1 MGNPF
6 EDKAELGSSAPG
18 VAPPAYTPFD
28 TAASSSSSSA
38 TQGPFQMS
46 PSTTPYQPFPS
57 SMSAYYQLKIT
68 RTFHLGDSNNHKLF
82 AVSSWSGTSSKSPGI
97 PCIILHNGPNP
108 EDPVLAVCS
117 DEKNWSPLANYP
129 RTLHSSMI
137 LPSLEAYP
145 SGKGKEEKHATEDLR
160 PVIFNGSHVDSFRF
174 SIEVPQPNNEAGTSR
189 LLREDFEWRR
199 TSKDGL
205 NGYNNGFELFRLK
218 SDIRPEKTSSDVGG
232 SEPES
237 EALAAILFKGS
248 LSVNKPFYFEF
259 KGRGLT
265 GELGDRWSVM
275 SMMTGIRI
283 WFLFFAHRA
292 K

>member
-6 EDKAELGSSAPG
+6 EDKAELGSLAPE

-28 TAASSSSSSA
+28 TAASSSSA

-46 PSTTPYQPFPS
+46 PSTTPYQPFPP
-57 SMSAYYQLKIT
+57 SMNAYYQLKIT
-68 RTFHLGDSNNHKLF
+68 RTFHLGDSNNHKLY
-82 AVSSWSGTSSKSPGI
+82 AVSSWSGASSKSPGI
-97 PCIILHNGPNP
+97 PCIILHNGPNA

-117 DEKNWSPLANYP
+117 DEKNWSPSVNYP
-129 RTLHSSMI
+129 RSLHSSMI
-137 LPSLEAYP
+137 LPSLEANP
-145 SGKGKEEKHATEDLR
+145 SGKGQEEKHATEDLR
-160 PVIFNGSHVDSFRF
+160 PVIASGSHVDSFQF

-189 LLREDFEWRR
+189 LLREGFEWRR
-199 TSKDGL
+199 TSKDEL
-205 NGYNNGFELFRLK
+205 DGYNNGFELFRLK
-218 SDIRPEKTSSDVGG
+218 SDIQPEKMSSDVGG
-232 SEPES
+232 SGPHD

-248 LSVNKPFYFEF
+248 LSVNKPFNFEF

-265 GELGDRWSVM
+265 GELGDRWAVLAI
-275 SMMTGIRI
+275 MTGIRI

>member
-18 VAPPAYTPFD
+18 VAPPAYTRRFIVVI
-28 TAASSSSSSA
+28 
-38 TQGPFQMS
+38 Q
-46 PSTTPYQPFPS
+46 FPS

-117 DEKNWSPLANYP
+117 DEKNWSPSANYP

-137 LPSLEAYP
+137 LPSLEPYL

-174 SIEVPQPNNEAGTSR
+174 SIEVPQPDDQAGTSR

-218 SDIRPEKTSSDVGG
+218 SDIPPEKTSSDVGG
-232 SEPES
+232 SDPEG

-259 KGRGLT
+259 KGKGLT

-275 SMMTGIRI
+275 AIMTGIRI

>member
-6 EDKAELGSSAPG
+6 EHKAELGSSAPG

-57 SMSAYYQLKIT
+57 SMSAYYRLKIT

-82 AVSSWSGTSSKSPGI
+82 AVSSWSGSSSKSPGI
-97 PCIILHNGPNP
+97 PCIIRHKGPNP
-108 EDPVLAVCS
+108 EDPVLA
-117 DEKNWSPLANYP
+117 
-129 RTLHSSMI
+129 LHDSAISGGI
-137 LPSLEAYP
+137 SLWK
-145 SGKGKEEKHATEDLR
+145 GKGRKEEKHATEDLR
-160 PVIFNGSHVDSFRF
+160 PVIFSGSHVDSFRF
-174 SIEVPQPNNEAGTSR
+174 SIEVPQPDNEAGTSR

-218 SDIRPEKTSSDVGG
+218 SGIQPEKTTGDVGG
-232 SEPES
+232 SEPEG

-259 KGRGLT
+259 KGTGLI
-265 GELGDRWSVM
+265 GELGYRWSVM
-275 SMMTGIRI
+275 SIMTGIRI